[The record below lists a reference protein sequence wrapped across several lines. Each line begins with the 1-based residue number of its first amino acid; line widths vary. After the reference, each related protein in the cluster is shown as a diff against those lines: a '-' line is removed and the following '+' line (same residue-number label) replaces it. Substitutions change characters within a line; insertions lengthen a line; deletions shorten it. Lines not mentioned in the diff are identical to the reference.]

1 MAAGSLPHAHTL
13 APLAQSCG
21 AAALAARAG
30 CMAAAATTNSD
41 ANTNFFIRPS
51 DIANR
56 CAGCLFESGQTKAL
70 SLMIYDN
77 PAQAGNIA
85 PEVANES
92 GIVIQL
98 KFGPH

>member
-1 MAAGSLPHAHTL
+1 
-13 APLAQSCG
+13 
-21 AAALAARAG
+21 
-30 CMAAAATTNSD
+30 
-41 ANTNFFIRPS
+41 
-51 DIANR
+51 
-56 CAGCLFESGQTKAL
+56 
-70 SLMIYDN
+70 MIYDN